1 MSFSKRTIFLILIF
15 LLVLPLTAQAQDDL
29 SFANVDVAIWPE
41 LDKPSVL
48 VIYQITLPAEVKYP
62 YEMQIRIPAVS
73 GVPNAVAAK
82 QADGS
87 LVNLTYN
94 QETSG
99 DWSTITFKATT
110 PDVQLEYYDPS
121 LTKEDKK
128 RHFEYVWPGDY
139 AVDNFR
145 IEVQQPVGAT
155 EMHILPALENSQ
167 VKNDGM
173 TYYSSVIGPLN
184 AGQSFSID
192 INYEKPTDALSVEGI
207 PIESSSPLVTDENS
221 KLTASKSIPW
231 VLGIIGILLLA
242 GGVWLYWSSN
252 RTAIPEPQKK
262 QHRRRKTSPAPEVS
276 EIEEGDA
283 IYCPKCGKRASPNDN
298 FCRACG
304 ARLRHP

>member
-1 MSFSKRTIFLILIF
+1 MSISKRTIFLILIF
-15 LLVLPLTAQAQDDL
+15 LLVLPLAVQAQDDL
-29 SFANVDVAIWPE
+29 SLANVDVAIWPE
-41 LDKPSVL
+41 FDKPSVL
-48 VIYQITLPAEVKYP
+48 VIYQITLPAGVKYP

-99 DWSTITFKATT
+99 DWSTITFTATT

-155 EMHILPALENSQ
+155 EMHIIPALENSQ

-184 AGQSFSID
+184 SGQSFSID
-192 INYEKPTDALSVEGI
+192 INYEKPMDALSVEGI
-207 PIESSSPLVTDENS
+207 PIESSSPLVTDENG

-231 VLGIIGILLLA
+231 VLGILGILLLA
-242 GGVWLYWSSN
+242 VGGWWYWSSN
-252 RTAIPEPQKK
+252 RATVPEPQKK
-262 QHRRRKTSPAPEVS
+262 QHRRRKISPAPEVS
-276 EIEEGDA
+276 EIEEEDA